1 MHLVNRFPSQPRIF
15 VKYCRLSGRMSY
27 LLHIN
32 KNMSEDDPILTT
44 REAAQLLGVAV
55 STAQIWMESGALP
68 AWKTPGGHR
77 RVRLSAVRQLQA
89 EQCDGAGE
97 PGGARAS
104 ALPAPTPR
112 TFPVYDS
119 PSSHVLLD
127 TPPEEVFDRLAR
139 LAAQLTDCPMALV
152 TVLTPQRQWFKA
164 RVGIN
169 LSETPREWAFCNG
182 ALASGEPFVVGDAAN
197 DMRFAG
203 NPLVTEA
210 PHVRF
215 YAGVALEDAQGQRF
229 GTLCVLDRE
238 PRRLRE
244 RELRA
249 LRELAAIASEEIKRR
264 G

>member
-1 MHLVNRFPSQPRIF
+1 
-15 VKYCRLSGRMSY
+15 
-27 LLHIN
+27 
-32 KNMSEDDPILTT
+32 MSEDDPILTT

-55 STAQIWMESGALP
+55 STIQIWMESGALP

-89 EQCDGAGE
+89 QQRDGAATGE
-97 PGGARAS
+97 PGAAGTRAAAS
-104 ALPAPTPR
+104 PAPAPR
-112 TFPVYDS
+112 TFPVYDT
-119 PSSHVLLD
+119 PASHVLLD
-127 TPPEEVFDRLAR
+127 TPSEEVFDRLAR
-139 LAAQLTDCPMALV
+139 LAAQVTDCPMALV

-164 RVGIN
+164 RVGID
-169 LSETPREWAFCNG
+169 LAETPREWAFCNG
-182 ALASGEPFVVGDAAN
+182 ALFTGEPFVVGDAAN
-197 DMRFAG
+197 DTRFAG
-203 NPLVTEA
+203 NPLVTAA

>member
-1 MHLVNRFPSQPRIF
+1 
-15 VKYCRLSGRMSY
+15 
-27 LLHIN
+27 
-32 KNMSEDDPILTT
+32 MSEDDPILTT
-44 REAAQLLGVAV
+44 REAAHLLGVAV

-89 EQCDGAGE
+89 QQQGDAVPRQPDGA
-97 PGGARAS
+97 AAAAS
-104 ALPAPTPR
+104 VAAPLPAYET
-112 TFPVYDS
+112 
-119 PSSHVLLD
+119 PSSHTLLD

-139 LAAQLTDCPMALV
+139 LAALVTDCPMALM

-164 RVGIN
+164 RFGVD
-169 LSETPREWAFCNG
+169 LLETPREWAFCNG
-182 ALASGEPFVVGDAAN
+182 ALASGETFVVGDAAN
-197 DMRFAG
+197 DTRFAA
-203 NPLVTEA
+203 NPLVTAA

-215 YAGVALEDAQGQRF
+215 YAGVPLEDAQGQRF

-249 LRELAAIASEEIKRR
+249 LRELAAIAAEEIKRR

>member
-1 MHLVNRFPSQPRIF
+1 M
-15 VKYCRLSGRMSY
+15 CRST
-27 LLHIN
+27 IN
-32 KNMSEDDPILTT
+32 QKKNMSEDDPILTT
-44 REAAQLLGVAV
+44 REAAQLLGVAI

-89 EQCDGAGE
+89 RQQA
-97 PGGARAS
+97 AA
-104 ALPAPTPR
+104 ALPAEPEAMAAAPA
-112 TFPVYDS
+112 PV
-119 PSSHVLLD
+119 PEGVPGVEVQPGPVLLD
-127 TPPEEVFDRLAR
+127 TPPEEVFDRLVR
-139 LAAQLTDCPMALV
+139 LAAHVTECPMALV

-164 RVGIN
+164 RVG
-169 LSETPREWAFCNG
+169 LALRETPREWAFCNH
-182 ALASGEPFVVGDAAN
+182 ALASGDAFVVGDAAG
-197 DMRFAG
+197 DARFAA
-203 NPLVTEA
+203 NPLVTRT

-215 YAGVALEDAQGQRF
+215 YAGVPLEDAQGRFF